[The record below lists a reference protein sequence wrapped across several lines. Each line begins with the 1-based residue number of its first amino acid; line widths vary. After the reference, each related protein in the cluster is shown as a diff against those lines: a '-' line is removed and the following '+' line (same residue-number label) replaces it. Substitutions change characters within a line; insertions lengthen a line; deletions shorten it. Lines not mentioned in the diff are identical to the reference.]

1 MRFVSFA
8 VGFIIGFPFGFFIA
22 ALMAASR
29 RENELSEQEQWIAE
43 HKREV
48 DQC

>member
-1 MRFVSFA
+1 MNLANKLTLFRVIL
-8 VGFIIGFPFGFFIA
+8 VPFFIA